1 MGIKKGYHKE
11 CLNPDCPGKQP
22 GFKDP
27 NHPGKGGT
35 YDPAVKNCWIC
46 GSPYDKQE
54 FSEWKKQQVST
65 ASAVAPKRKSLKELL
80 GGINM
85 KTFKNIWFS
94 ILVIILGIAALV
106 FSLISLPILLGSW
119 ALVCIIG
126 AIAMILS
133 GIFGILK
140 GIVSND
146 KFQKGA
152 KYSHRALGWTGLI
165 LFILPILT
173 IAFIDLGMNLNE
185 QLLYQP
191 TPTTAETTAATTEAT
206 TAATTAE
213 TTTATTEA
221 TTAETTA
228 KANTIEVDG
237 ETIETFVS
245 TPVSQN
251 GVYILHDPD
260 MVEISKDFNQV
271 IGFVPDEDL
280 LISNLKTETL
290 GKDSASVTQNWDT
303 YLNSNKKPYAGFT
316 DGTNDYNQ
324 YYLHQA
330 TPQIPAYSWMVHT
343 GYYIEMPGIGRV
355 IGEKGRAVMILV
367 INRTDA
373 VYRFRNEPVTVI
385 AGFQGWG
392 RIWNGDEKPVIETEK
407 RITNHYLTRLGL
419 GVPEK
424 GFIGQ
429 TDQGAENATT
439 VTVITVQY
447 IQWGNEKDGS
457 PRYQFQLLR
466 AETVPAI
473 KK

>member
-213 TTTATTEA
+213 TTTT

-228 KANTIEVDG
+228 ETTADITNSKYEFLPDVSSIIASTDG
-237 ETIETFVS
+237 KYV
-245 TPVSQN
+245 
-251 GVYILHDPD
+251 LHDSNNK
-260 MVEISKDFNQV
+260 EITMDFSQV
-271 IGFVPDEDL
+271 IGFTPDKNLILSDL
-280 LISNLKTETL
+280 VAEKLDKGETSKL
-290 GKDSASVTQNWDT
+290 TGDFEK
-303 YLNSNKKPYAGFT
+303 YLNEKRDGFGPLAGYT

-324 YYLHQA
+324 YYHHLSG
-330 TPQIPAYSWMVHT
+330 PQVPIYSWMIHT
-343 GYYIEMPGIGRV
+343 GLCIQIPGIGQV
-355 IGEKGRAVMILV
+355 EGELGRGCIVLI
-367 INRTDA
+367 INRTDKVFRFPGDS
-373 VYRFRNEPVTVI
+373 VYCL

-392 RIWNGDEKPVIETEK
+392 RIWDGENKPIIETE
-407 RITNHYLTRLGL
+407 RRLVNHYLTRLGL
-419 GVPEK
+419 GIPEK

-429 TDQGAENATT
+429 TDLKENAAT
-439 VTVITVQY
+439 VTVVTVDM
-447 IQWGNEKDGS
+447 IADG
-457 PRYQFQLLR
+457 QFRLIR